1 MPLYYFHVRT
11 DTCLVEDEDGVEL
24 PDISS
29 VVTEALVSAYGFLI
43 DVDPM
48 DPMSFEVVDDYGRI
62 VLRLPIQDLAW
73 AWQRLIMLGREH
85 DLVALH

>member
-43 DVDPM
+43 DVDPP
-48 DPMSFEVVDDYGRI
+48 DPISFEVVDDFGRI

-73 AWQRLIMLGREH
+73 AWQRLMSVSQDHNL
-85 DLVALH
+85 LALH

>member
-11 DTCLVEDEDGVEL
+11 GTCLVEDEDGVEL

-73 AWQRLIMLGREH
+73 AWQRLITAAQEH
-85 DLVALH
+85 NGAALH